1 MRECVERQ
9 SDQLFSSAV
18 SRLFSSGCESE
29 PIKELSGS
37 SLSPASIPWTF
48 LTPPLF
54 TIKCFVISNLH
65 STGGGFLALA
75 AERVARGQQP
85 VIPSLFPATGRQT
98 PTLTWEGAVSVRK
111 KATQSSD
118 AVLYGISTRADASEI
133 VPISEIFFTTR
144 LGCCSCAQH
153 ATVSAGSL
161 PLVFHPGGSQA
172 GWGQPHKGVT
182 GAPMRFLHTA
192 PGERGRSSTA

>member
-54 TIKCFVISNLH
+54 TIKCLVIG
-65 STGGGFLALA
+65 TYTQQAGGFLALA
-75 AERVARGQQP
+75 AERVAHGQQP
-85 VIPSLFPATGRQT
+85 VIPSS
-98 PTLTWEGAVSVRK
+98 VSV
-111 KATQSSD
+111 SC
-118 AVLYGISTRADASEI
+118 YGPPNTH
-133 VPISEIFFTTR
+133 PQ
-144 LGCCSCAQH
+144 LG
-153 ATVSAGSL
+153 
-161 PLVFHPGGSQA
+161 GGSVGPEESNQI
-172 GWGQPHKGVT
+172 
-182 GAPMRFLHTA
+182 F
-192 PGERGRSSTA
+192 

>member
-85 VIPSLFPATGRQT
+85 VIPSLFPATGRPT

-111 KATQSSD
+111 KATQSSHGI
-118 AVLYGISTRADASEI
+118 LYGISTRADASEI

-161 PLVFHPGGSQA
+161 PWSFVPVVRKLGGVSRTRVLPA
-172 GWGQPHKGVT
+172 R
-182 GAPMRFLHTA
+182 PMRFLHTA
-192 PGERGRSSTA
+192 LGERGRSSMA

>member
-1 MRECVERQ
+1 M
-9 SDQLFSSAV
+9 
-18 SRLFSSGCESE
+18 
-29 PIKELSGS
+29 
-37 SLSPASIPWTF
+37 
-48 LTPPLF
+48 
-54 TIKCFVISNLH
+54 
-65 STGGGFLALA
+65 
-75 AERVARGQQP
+75 
-85 VIPSLFPATGRQT
+85 
-98 PTLTWEGAVSVRK
+98 SVRK
-111 KATQSSD
+111 KATQSSHGI
-118 AVLYGISTRADASEI
+118 LYGISTRADASEI

>member
-1 MRECVERQ
+1 MPEIISLWLVASCQARQLKPKLYERAGERQ

-65 STGGGFLALA
+65 STGGGIL
-75 AERVARGQQP
+75 
-85 VIPSLFPATGRQT
+85 SLGSGASCPRATT
-98 PTLTWEGAVSVRK
+98 CNSVSV
-111 KATQSSD
+111 SC
-118 AVLYGISTRADASEI
+118 YGPPNTH
-133 VPISEIFFTTR
+133 PQ
-144 LGCCSCAQH
+144 LG
-153 ATVSAGSL
+153 
-161 PLVFHPGGSQA
+161 GGSV
-172 GWGQPHKGVT
+172 GPEESNPIFSWYLVWHKYS
-182 GAPMRFLHTA
+182 
-192 PGERGRSSTA
+192 GRCK

>member
-1 MRECVERQ
+1 M
-9 SDQLFSSAV
+9 
-18 SRLFSSGCESE
+18 
-29 PIKELSGS
+29 SGS
-37 SLSPASIPWTF
+37 SLSPGSIPLTF

-54 TIKCFVISNLH
+54 TIKCLVIG
-65 STGGGFLALA
+65 TYTQQAGGFLALA
-75 AERVARGQQP
+75 AERVAHGQQP

-111 KATQSSD
+111 KATKSSD
-118 AVLYGISTRADASEI
+118 GVLCGISTRADASEI

-192 PGERGRSSTA
+192 PGERGRSSTAWKGRDQICGQPPRIGSNKIRAAQR